1 MEQEVRTATKN
12 ISKAGKPWI
21 QALGSFSQ
29 AKAGRLQGSSVSS
42 LVMVYLHAFLVKQH
56 LFFSPQIAVDWHL
69 IFGLFL
75 KVQIEIFRES
85 CFTREEC

>member
-1 MEQEVRTATKN
+1 MQPKK
-12 ISKAGKPWI
+12 IFKAWKPWI

-29 AKAGRLQGSSVSS
+29 AKACRLQGSVSS
-42 LVMVYLHAFLVKQH
+42 LDAHAFWVKQH